1 MFIYIREE
9 EIRIN
14 EYLRMFLVFLFF
26 FFFFL
31 EKGYSCR
38 IEIDSYSSEK
48 VKFACKNRLMESF
61 DEKAKHLEVAIMF
74 CSIRTVLKVFFN
86 ESYF

>member
-1 MFIYIREE
+1 M
-9 EIRIN
+9 
-14 EYLRMFLVFLFF
+14 
-26 FFFFL
+26 
-31 EKGYSCR
+31 
-38 IEIDSYSSEK
+38 
-48 VKFACKNRLMESF
+48 KFACKNRLMESF